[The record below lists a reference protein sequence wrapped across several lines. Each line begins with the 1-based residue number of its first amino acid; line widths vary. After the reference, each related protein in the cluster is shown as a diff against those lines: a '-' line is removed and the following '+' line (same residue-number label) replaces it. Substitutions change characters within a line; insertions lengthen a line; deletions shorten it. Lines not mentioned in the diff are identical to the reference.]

1 MNKLILFL
9 LSGTLLLA
17 GVGCDVARTSG
28 DAPTSVEDGA
38 EVENPAEVQE
48 TNEDASNEV
57 RQDQLNSDIRAREQ
71 RNQVAGDEQVRD
83 DSDLESEVRAKL
95 EANIPRSQLTV
106 EAENGN
112 VAVAGTVPSQEE
124 YETIVPLAKE
134 IKGVNEVTTEVKVVP
149 PTES

>member
-1 MNKLILFL
+1 MNKLTLLL

-38 EVENPAEVQE
+38 EVENPTEVTE

-57 RQDQLNSDIRAREQ
+57 RQEQLNSDIRAREQ
-71 RNQVAGDEQVRD
+71 RNQAIGDEEVRA

-124 YETIVPLAKE
+124 YDTIVPLAKE